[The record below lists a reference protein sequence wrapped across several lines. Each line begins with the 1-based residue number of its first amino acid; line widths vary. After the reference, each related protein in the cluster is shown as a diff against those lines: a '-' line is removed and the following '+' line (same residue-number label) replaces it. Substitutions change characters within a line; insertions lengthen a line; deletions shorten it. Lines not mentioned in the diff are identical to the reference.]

1 MSEYNLTSQ
10 DKLFDEVEKDPE
22 AGDWEDMPE
31 FVNEKNDA
39 FRKIIISFES
49 QEAVDLFKL
58 KIQQG
63 ITSKTKSIWYPP
75 KRKDNTLSLWLDDDT

>member
-1 MSEYNLTSQ
+1 MSEQ
-10 DKLFDEVEKDPE
+10 DKLFNETEVEPE
-22 AGDWEDMPE
+22 YDDWQNMPE

-58 KIQQG
+58 KIGQP
-63 ITSKTKSIWYPP
+63 ITSKTKSLWYPP
-75 KRKDNTLSLWLDDDT
+75 KRKNNTISMWIDDGSS